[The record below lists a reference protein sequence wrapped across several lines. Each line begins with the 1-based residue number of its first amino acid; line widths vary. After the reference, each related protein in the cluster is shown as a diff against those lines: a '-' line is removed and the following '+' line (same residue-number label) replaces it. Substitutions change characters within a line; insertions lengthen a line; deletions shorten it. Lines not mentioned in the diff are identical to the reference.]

1 MERKGLVQFAGKD
14 VTIIGADLMVGEKAP
29 EFVAYNNEWEKV
41 NVLGPS
47 KGKVRI
53 IGALL
58 SLSTSVC
65 DRETRKF
72 NLEAEALGEDVV
84 VFMLSMDL
92 PFTQKDWCGAA
103 GMERV
108 ITLSDQVEADFGTK
122 YGVLIKE
129 LRFLRRAIFVVDKDD
144 KIVYASYMKELG
156 DEPDYVEVLKAA
168 RAALK

>member
-1 MERKGLVQFAGKD
+1 MERKGLVQFAGKE
-14 VTIIGADLMVGEKAP
+14 VTIIGSDLKVGEKAP

-41 NVLGPS
+41 NVLAPS

-129 LRFLRRAIFVVDKDD
+129 LRFLRRAIFVVDKED

-156 DEPDYVEVLKAA
+156 DEPDYKEVLKAA

>member
-1 MERKGLVQFAGKD
+1 
-14 VTIIGADLMVGEKAP
+14 
-29 EFVAYNNEWEKV
+29 
-41 NVLGPS
+41 
-47 KGKVRI
+47 
-53 IGALL
+53 
-58 SLSTSVC
+58 
-65 DRETRKF
+65 
-72 NLEAEALGEDVV
+72 
-84 VFMLSMDL
+84 MDL

-129 LRFLRRAIFVVDKDD
+129 LRFLRRAIFVVDKED

-156 DEPDYVEVLKAA
+156 DEPDYKEVLKAA